1 MILAPIESPTLVP
14 FDESFSL
21 DAARTTPPPDALRG
35 KEATAALGPMRDE
48 LFELQRR
55 LWAERSRAVL
65 MIFQAR
71 DTAGKDSA
79 IRNVLR
85 GLNPAGIRVRSFS
98 APTVEE
104 REHDFLW
111 RHAVEL
117 PQRGKIGVHNRSWY
131 EEVLVVRVHP
141 RFLGGQHIALPPDP
155 MALWNQRYE
164 SIRDFERHLARN
176 GTIVLKFFLNISR
189 DEQRQRLLRRLD
201 RESKNYLFEPGDLDE
216 RALWP
221 QYQHA
226 YEDAIN
232 GTSRPYAPWYAIP
245 ADDKPHARWVVADV
259 LLRALQRLDPK
270 WPTPSRAMQPVF
282 DEARQRLL
290 DE

>member
-1 MILAPIESPTLVP
+1 MILSPVEDPSRVP
-14 FDESFSL
+14 FDESFAI
-21 DAARTTPPPDALRG
+21 DAARTTPPPDAPRG
-35 KEATAALGPMRDE
+35 KDATALLDPIRDE

-85 GLNPAGIRVRSFS
+85 GLNPAGVRVASFG
-98 APTVEE
+98 APSVAE

-111 RHAVEL
+111 RHVLEL
-117 PQRGKIGVHNRSWY
+117 PRRGKIGVQNRSWY

-141 RFLGGQHIALPPDP
+141 RFLAGQAIALPEDP
-155 MALWNQRYE
+155 MALWRQRYA
-164 SIRDFERHLARN
+164 SIRDFEHHLARN
-176 GTIVLKFFLNISR
+176 GTVILKFFLNISHE
-189 DEQRQRLLRRLD
+189 EQRQRLLRRLQ
-201 RESKNYLFEPGDLDE
+201 RESKNYLFEPGDLEE

-226 YEDAIN
+226 YEDALN
-232 GTSRPYAPWYAIP
+232 ATSRPWAPWYAVP
-245 ADDKPHARWVVADV
+245 ADDKPHARWVIADI
-259 LLRALQRLDPK
+259 LRRTLAAIDPK
-270 WPTPSRAMQPVF
+270 WPTPSASMQPVF